1 MEEQESGLE
10 AAQVAQSPLRVRRG
24 LGLTPENTPSDRGG
38 EGEGEGAEERL
49 IVTDRRT
56 GSGLLLP

>member
-38 EGEGEGAEERL
+38 EGEGAEERL